1 MGVIQQWAGGYQE
14 AMLEEIL
21 SKAKVSTTKVRKGR
35 NRGNLSDVWNSNGI
49 DIDMG
54 RMGNI
59 RIESIGMEMGQGG
72 RDEDD

>member
-1 MGVIQQWAGGYQE
+1 
-14 AMLEEIL
+14 MLEEIL

-54 RMGNI
+54 RDGKYWDREVLGLRMG
-59 RIESIGMEMGQGG
+59 RVDEMRTIEVSMTML
-72 RDEDD
+72 